1 MEDEKG
7 ITTLSRNS
15 ILGIVGAILIGVIAI
30 ATFGFGLPRNIGQ
43 VAVDLILIGYFAF
56 VLIDLLRTNHRIAA
70 AIALLP
76 IAAGAADFISLF
88 L

>member
-1 MEDEKG
+1 MEDEKRS
-7 ITTLSRNS
+7 TTLSRNS
-15 ILGIVGAILIGVIAI
+15 ILGIVGAILIGVIAV

-43 VAVDLILIGYFAF
+43 AAVDLILVGYFVF

-70 AIALLP
+70 AIALFP
-76 IAAGAADFISLF
+76 IAVGAADLISLF